1 MELYVLEGTT
11 EALSG
16 FVNTVRAVPNV
27 RAVDYSIASINTSKY
42 DPYLLLI

>member
-1 MELYVLEGTT
+1 MELFVLEGTT

-27 RAVDYSIASINTSKY
+27 RAADYSITSFGR
-42 DPYLLLI
+42 DPIDQHIE

>member
-16 FVNTVRAVPNV
+16 FVNTARAVPDV
-27 RAVDYSIASINTSKY
+27 RAVDYSITSLGE
-42 DPYLLLI
+42 DPIEQRIES

>member
-27 RAVDYSIASINTSKY
+27 RAVDYSIASLGEDTVDKHIE
-42 DPYLLLI
+42 I